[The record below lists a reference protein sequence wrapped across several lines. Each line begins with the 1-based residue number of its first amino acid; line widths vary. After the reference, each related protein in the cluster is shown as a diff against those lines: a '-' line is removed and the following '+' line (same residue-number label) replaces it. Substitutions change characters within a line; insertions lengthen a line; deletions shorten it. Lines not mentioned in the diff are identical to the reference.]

1 MPFFTTINTLR
12 FSLILLGLITLS
24 ACGNLEEVANQPPT
38 ASSVSITDD
47 NGGIAV
53 LGDSLTGSYSYA
65 DKEGN
70 AEGETALQWL
80 RDGVAIDDA
89 TTETY
94 IVVLDDI
101 GKGITFR
108 VTPFAA
114 TGTALGVAVTSNV
127 ITVNNSAPT
136 VSDVNI
142 TVDGGSSMA
151 LVGKTLIG
159 NYIYGDVDGDLEGLT
174 TFKWLRNNVEIVGAT
189 SQSYILVA
197 EDSTT
202 DITLEVTPVA
212 ATGTTL
218 GTAVIS
224 NIIKVINSAP
234 TASDVNVTI
243 DVGVTPFVGGGL
255 TGSYTFADVD
265 NDAEG
270 ISTFRWLRGI
280 TPITD
285 ATTLNYVLTSADS
298 GQDIHF
304 EVTPVAQTG
313 DATGIPVVSLGTVVG
328 NTAPTAEN
336 VSINGT
342 ALVGN
347 TLTGIYDFSDIDGDD
362 EDVSIY
368 RWFRGAL
375 VIPGA
380 TATTYALIA
389 ADSGKAIRFEVTP
402 VAATGTGTGITVTS
416 AEVIVLNTAPVVSDV
431 NITVDGGG
439 IASLG
444 SGLTGSY
451 IFADVDGDVDSSTF
465 RWLRDGV
472 AIAGATAQNYT
483 LVTADIGPV
492 ITFEMV
498 AKAGTGT
505 SPGNTANATLTI
517 ANTAPVVS
525 GINIAVDGGGIASL
539 GIGLTGNYI
548 FADVDGDVD
557 SSTFRWLRG
566 GVAIAGA
573 IAQNYTLVTADIGP
587 VITFEVVAKAATGT
601 SPGNTA
607 TATLTVTNTAPVVND
622 VRITDESVGSVLVGD
637 VLTGTY
643 NYFDIDGDVD
653 SSTFRWLRD
662 GVVIAGATGSTYTLV
677 TADIGPDITFEVT
690 AKAGTGT
697 TPGNIATATISVA
710 NTAPVVSAAAITVDG
725 GAASLGSSLSGSYAY
740 TDVDGDAD
748 SSTFRWLRA
757 GTPITGATDT
767 SYTLETAD
775 VGPVIT
781 FEVTA
786 GAATGTTPGNID
798 SAMITVANSAPT
810 ASNVAI
816 SGTAQVGNTLSGN
829 YLFNDVDGDL
839 EGTSTFRWLRNG
851 APISGATA
859 TTYALVAADSGTT
872 ITFEVTPV
880 AAIGT
885 SPGNAVTS
893 TGVAVTNTAPT
904 ANNVTISGTAQV
916 GNTLTGSFDYADV
929 DGDAP
934 GTSTFRWLRNGA
946 PISGATATTYALV
959 AADSGTTITF
969 EVTPVAAIGTS
980 PGNAVTSTGVA
991 VTNTAVTSTGVAV
1004 TAASSVTVVN
1014 NIPVANAGTDQTPLV
1029 GDTVTLDGSDSTDI
1043 DGDLLS
1049 YSWTLTDPADS
1060 TLVLTNATAVNPT
1073 FRVDLAGNYV
1083 AQLVVNDDT
1092 DNSTPDTV
1100 IISTTNSAPVANAG
1114 ADQTITE
1121 PFSFVALNSSGS
1133 FDFDGDSLIYNW
1145 ILTPPTNST
1154 TAALSDPISAS
1165 PTFTPDVL
1173 GTYVV
1178 QLTVTDNGTPALISD
1193 PDTVIISTNNI
1204 APVANAGADQS
1215 MLLTS
1220 ITLVLN
1226 GSASD
1231 VDFGDTFTYS
1241 WSVSSK
1247 PAASTLTT
1255 ILVNLN
1261 NFNSNFE
1268 PDVPGTYVIQLIVN
1282 DGTVNSVPDTV
1293 TITVN

>member
-816 SGTAQVGNTLSGN
+816 SGTAQVGNT
-829 YLFNDVDGDL
+829 
-839 EGTSTFRWLRNG
+839 
-851 APISGATA
+851 
-859 TTYALVAADSGTT
+859 
-872 ITFEVTPV
+872 
-880 AAIGT
+880 
-885 SPGNAVTS
+885 
-893 TGVAVTNTAPT
+893 
-904 ANNVTISGTAQV
+904 
-916 GNTLTGSFDYADV
+916 
-929 DGDAP
+929 
-934 GTSTFRWLRNGA
+934 
-946 PISGATATTYALV
+946 
-959 AADSGTTITF
+959 
-969 EVTPVAAIGTS
+969 
-980 PGNAVTSTGVA
+980 
-991 VTNTAVTSTGVAV
+991 
-1004 TAASSVTVVN
+1004 
-1014 NIPVANAGTDQTPLV
+1014 
-1029 GDTVTLDGSDSTDI
+1029 
-1043 DGDLLS
+1043 
-1049 YSWTLTDPADS
+1049 
-1060 TLVLTNATAVNPT
+1060 
-1073 FRVDLAGNYV
+1073 
-1083 AQLVVNDDT
+1083 
-1092 DNSTPDTV
+1092 
-1100 IISTTNSAPVANAG
+1100 
-1114 ADQTITE
+1114 
-1121 PFSFVALNSSGS
+1121 
-1133 FDFDGDSLIYNW
+1133 
-1145 ILTPPTNST
+1145 
-1154 TAALSDPISAS
+1154 
-1165 PTFTPDVL
+1165 
-1173 GTYVV
+1173 
-1178 QLTVTDNGTPALISD
+1178 
-1193 PDTVIISTNNI
+1193 
-1204 APVANAGADQS
+1204 
-1215 MLLTS
+1215 
-1220 ITLVLN
+1220 
-1226 GSASD
+1226 
-1231 VDFGDTFTYS
+1231 
-1241 WSVSSK
+1241 
-1247 PAASTLTT
+1247 
-1255 ILVNLN
+1255 
-1261 NFNSNFE
+1261 
-1268 PDVPGTYVIQLIVN
+1268 
-1282 DGTVNSVPDTV
+1282 
-1293 TITVN
+1293 